1 MDESIDTRRVLLTF
15 QPKTILMVY
24 NFPLK
29 SCKSCFYHRICL
41 LYIMCMLKMRT
52 VNDADGKTL
61 ARELTPLESIRDHNP
76 KYLIMQS

>member
-1 MDESIDTRRVLLTF
+1 MDESIGTRRVLLTF

-24 NFPLK
+24 NSPLK
-29 SCKSCFYHRICL
+29 SCIYHRICL
-41 LYIMCMLKMRT
+41 LYIMCMLEMRT